1 MLGIEQEDDIGLP
14 SRAAD
19 AMLLE
24 KTLYQVIARAKY
36 MLGKIDGKFVRSEQA
51 IEFREQLALGSSSQV
66 IEASDLRR
74 LLLVIC
80 LLS

>member
-1 MLGIEQEDDIGLP
+1 
-14 SRAAD
+14 
-19 AMLLE
+19 
-24 KTLYQVIARAKY
+24 

-51 IEFREQLALGSSSQV
+51 IEFREQLAPGSSSQV

>member
-36 MLGKIDGKFVRSEQA
+36 MLGKIDSKFVRSEQA
-51 IEFREQLALGSSSQV
+51 IEFREQLAPGSSNQV
-66 IEASDLRR
+66 TEVSDSRR
-74 LLLVIC
+74 LPLVIC
-80 LLS
+80 LRS